1 MSERPLALVSNDDGI
16 NSRFLLELATA
27 AAESFDIVVCAP
39 AEEQSWIG
47 HAISRR
53 NRLVP
58 EVVESF
64 SCHAHKLNGT
74 PADCVNF
81 ALGHLMP
88 RKPDLVLSGINLG
101 YNVTLPMVL
110 SSGTVGAAL
119 EGALHGIRA
128 IATSMALPVEEF
140 DEIRAAKGKVEGGL
154 LESLRESARQTV
166 VFACELCKKPVQN
179 GLVVHNLNFP
189 DNTSADTE
197 LMEAFPDDLRLGSLF
212 QPVEEGSGYQLV
224 YRTEWLD
231 DATPAEGSDLDA
243 LRASRASIARLDFA
257 NIRSGKIP

>member
-16 NSRFLLELATA
+16 DSRFLLELATA
-27 AAESFDIVVCAP
+27 AEESFDVVVCAP

-47 HAISRR
+47 HAISRH
-53 NRLVP
+53 NRLAP
-58 EVVESF
+58 EVVEGF
-64 SCHAHKLNGT
+64 SCPAHKLNGT

-128 IATSMALPVEEF
+128 VATSMALPVDEF
-140 DEIRAAKGKVEGGL
+140 EEIRTNKGQVEGVL

-166 VFACELCKKPVQN
+166 VIARELCEKPTED

-189 DNTSADTE
+189 ENTSADTE
-197 LMEAFPDDLRLGSLF
+197 VVEAFPDDLRLGSLF
-212 QPVEEGSGYQLV
+212 QPFEDGVGYRLV

-231 DATPAEGSDLDA
+231 DATPTKGSDLDA
-243 LRASRASIARLDFA
+243 LRASRASVARLDFA
-257 NIRSGKIP
+257 AIRSGKMP